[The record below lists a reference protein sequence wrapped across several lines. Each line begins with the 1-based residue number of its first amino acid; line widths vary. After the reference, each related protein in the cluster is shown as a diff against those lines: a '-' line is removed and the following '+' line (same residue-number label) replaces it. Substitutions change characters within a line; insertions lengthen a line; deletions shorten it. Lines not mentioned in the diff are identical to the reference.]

1 MSPNRSLVFA
11 LLCGLAVGGLVYRFL
26 LPDWFFAL
34 GIAAVYAGSVYF
46 YISFD
51 IALLGEHMTFRKQP
65 HRLGHAI
72 GMFGLSISPVALIDY
87 AKLQGPE
94 VAGVLVWTTG
104 VITYLLFVSL
114 AQSQE

>member
-1 MSPNRSLVFA
+1 M
-11 LLCGLAVGGLVYRFL
+11 

-46 YISFD
+46 YVSCD
-51 IALLGEHMTFRKQP
+51 IPLLGEQITFRKQP

-72 GMFGLSISPVALIDY
+72 GIFGLSISPVALIEYVD
-87 AKLQGPE
+87 LQGPE
-94 VAGVLVWTTG
+94 VAGVLVWITG
-104 VITYLLFVSL
+104 VVAYLLLVSL

>member
-1 MSPNRSLVFA
+1 MSPTKSLVFA
-11 LLCGLAVGGLVYRFL
+11 LFCGLAVGGLVYRFL

-46 YISFD
+46 YVSFD
-51 IALLGEHMTFRKQP
+51 IPMLGEQITFRKQP

-72 GMFGLSISPVALIDY
+72 GIFGLSISPVALIEYVD
-87 AKLQGPE
+87 LQGPE
-94 VAGVLVWTTG
+94 VAGVLVWITG
-104 VITYLLFVSL
+104 VVAYLFLVSL